1 MAKLCKGAT
10 NRTVSNDCNEVRW
23 YVLLLPYGHRGSP
36 SAGLQAELEWRKR
49 NGEKEFEYFAP
60 SYMEV
65 KSVRGKMTKTSR
77 PLLFNYVF
85 VHASEAEIYKMKR
98 STLHKYNFLPRVR
111 EDDRQYYPYLT
122 DSAMENLRWVARAY
136 DDVLPVYTPE
146 PDKLMRGDRVRIT
159 DGQFMG
165 IEATVMIQPGAGQ
178 KSVMVCVEDWLWVP
192 LLHVKQGQY
201 EVVALNESGKHIY
214 TKLNNDRLF
223 TKMHEAIIHYHSAEG
238 VADDDRRTAQ
248 EIINLFGS
256 LEMPTPILRCKHYSL
271 LLPAYLVLGRT
282 EDMNALLH
290 KADSVLS
297 GIKAEQVAALLLTT
311 LYGCTGNACYRVQA
325 SNIINR
331 WGEEKD
337 SKHNKRIIITFFK
350 KYKNLHFRYQRE
362 VFQPNSAIDEQVT
375 IHE

>member
-1 MAKLCKGAT
+1 MAELCKDAT

-36 SAGLQAELEWRKR
+36 SAGLQAELELRKR

-223 TKMHEAIIHYHSAEG
+223 TKMHEAIMRHHSAEG
-238 VADDDRRTAQ
+238 VTDNDRRTAQ

-282 EDMNALLH
+282 EDINTLLH

-297 GIKAEQVAALLLTT
+297 GIKAEQVAALLLVTM
-311 LYGCTGNACYRVQA
+311 YGCTGDEPCRNKVKRVVDGWKA
-325 SNIINR
+325 
-331 WGEEKD
+331 GGVTK
-337 SKHNKRIIITFFK
+337 KNKQKVIGYFDDYEGI
-350 KYKNLHFRYQRE
+350 H
-362 VFQPNSAIDEQVT
+362 IDLS
-375 IHE
+375 